1 MSAEIINADV
11 VIVGAGLVGA
21 SLALA
26 LKAARLSVVLIEAKP
41 PAPVPTDNSWDNRV
55 YAINPGSEH
64 FLRELGVWHMLDATR
79 CAPIE
84 AMQVWGDDGAAEI
97 DFTAQDANQASLG
110 HIVENRQLQNV
121 LWHTLQQQPHV
132 RVICPTQCDSLQFS
146 DSQARLTLADGTEIH
161 ASLIV
166 GADGADSWVR
176 DQAGMASAGK
186 SYNQS
191 GVVANFSTEKPHG
204 NIARQWFD
212 GSSVLAWLPLPGNLI
227 SMVWSVPDQQAHELM
242 QMNQEALCEKI
253 AEAGHH
259 GLGKLELI
267 TPPASFPLR
276 LLQVKQQVKPNVALV
291 GDAAHAVHPL
301 AGQGVNLGF
310 QDVRV
315 LTQVLTARAGHENC
329 GDYHLLRRFER
340 ARKEDI
346 LAMQWTTD
354 GLQQLFSLQNGL
366 AKTIRNKGL
375 ALTNRQGWLKRQL
388 IKHAVR

>member
-1 MSAEIINADV
+1 MSEPIKADV
-11 VIVGAGLVGA
+11 IIVGAGLVGA

-26 LKAARLSVVLIEAKP
+26 LKEARVSVVLIEAKP
-41 PAPVPTDNSWDNRV
+41 PAPVPQDDSWDNRV

-64 FLRELGVWHMLDATR
+64 FLREFGVWQMLDESR

-84 AMQVWGDDGAAEI
+84 AMQVWGDDGEAAI
-97 DFTAQDANQASLG
+97 DFVAQDANQATLG

-121 LWHTLQQQPHV
+121 LWHTLQQQAHV
-132 RVICPTQCDSLQFS
+132 RVMSPAQCESLEIS
-146 DSQARLTLADGTEIH
+146 DNLSKLKLADGTENH
-161 ASLIV
+161 ASLII

-176 DQAGMASAGK
+176 EQAGMTSAGK

-191 GVVANFSTEKPHG
+191 GVVANFSIEKNHG

-227 SMVWSVPDQQAHELM
+227 SMVWSLPSQQAHELM
-242 QMNQEALCEKI
+242 QMSHEALCENV

-259 GLGKLELI
+259 DLGKLELI

-276 LLQVKQQVKPNVALV
+276 LLQVKQLVKTNVALV

-315 LTQVLTARAGHENC
+315 LTQVLSARAAHENC

-388 IKHAVR
+388 IRHAVR

>member
-1 MSAEIINADV
+1 MSELIKTDV
-11 VIVGAGLVGA
+11 IIVGAGLVGA

-26 LKAARLSVVLIEAKP
+26 LKEARVSVVLIETKP
-41 PAPVPTDNSWDNRV
+41 PAPAPQDDSWDNRV

-64 FLRELGVWHMLDATR
+64 FLRELGVWQMLDESR

-84 AMQVWGDDGAAEI
+84 AMEVWGDDSEAEI
-97 DFTAQDANQASLG
+97 DFTAQDANQTSLG

-121 LWHTLQQQPHV
+121 LWHTLQHQSHV
-132 RVICPTQCDSLQFS
+132 RVISPAQCVSLVLS
-146 DSQARLTLADGTEIH
+146 DNQSKLILADGTEIH

-176 DQAGMASAGK
+176 EQAGMESSGK

-191 GVVANFSTEKPHG
+191 GVVANFFCESPHG

-212 GSSVLAWLPLPGNLI
+212 GSSVLAWLPMQGNHI
-227 SMVWSVPDQQAHELM
+227 SMVWSLPLQQAHELM
-242 QMNQEALCEKI
+242 QCDETTLCEKV

-315 LTQVLTARAGHENC
+315 LAQVLQGRAEHQSC

-388 IKHAVR
+388 IRHAVR

>member
-1 MSAEIINADV
+1 MSDIIKADV

-26 LKAARLSVVLIEAKP
+26 LKDARLSVVLIEAKP
-41 PAPVPTDNSWDNRV
+41 PASVAQDESWDNRV
-55 YAINPGSEH
+55 YAINPGSEK
-64 FLRELGVWHMLDATR
+64 FLRELSVWQRLDATR

-97 DFTAQDANQASLG
+97 DFTAHDAQQTSLG
-110 HIVENRQLQNV
+110 HIVENRHLQNV
-121 LWHTLQQQPHV
+121 LWQSLQQASHV
-132 RVICPTQCDSLQFS
+132 RVISPAQCATLELS
-146 DSQARLTLADGTEIH
+146 DQLNQLTLVDGTQIH
-161 ASLIV
+161 ASLVV

-176 DQAGMASAGK
+176 EQAGIQSSGK
-186 SYNQS
+186 AYKQM
-191 GVVANFSTEKPHG
+191 GVVANFTCEKHHG
-204 NIARQWFD
+204 HIARQWFD
-212 GSSVLAWLPLPGNLI
+212 GASVLAWLPLPGNRL
-227 SMVWSVPDQQAHELM
+227 SMVWSLM
-242 QMNQEALCEKI
+242 DAEAQDVLQLSHAALCEKV
-253 AEAGHH
+253 AAAGHH
-259 GLGKLELI
+259 ALGTLDVI
-267 TPPASFPLR
+267 TPPAAFPLR
-276 LLQVKQQVKPNVALV
+276 LLQVEQQVKPHVALV

-310 QDVRV
+310 QDACG
-315 LTQVLTARAGHENC
+315 LAQVIASRATHESC

-340 ARKEDI
+340 SRKEDI

-388 IKHAVR
+388 IQHAVR

>member
-1 MSAEIINADV
+1 MNEPIKADV
-11 VIVGAGLVGA
+11 IIVGAGLVGA

-26 LKAARLSVVLIEAKP
+26 LKDARVSVLLIEAKP
-41 PAPVPTDNSWDNRV
+41 PASIPTDESWDNRV

-64 FLRELGVWHMLDATR
+64 FLRELGVWQMLDATR

-84 AMQVWGDDGAAEI
+84 AMQVWGDDGEAEI
-97 DFTAQDANQASLG
+97 DFTAQDANQSSLG

-121 LWHTLQQQPHV
+121 LWQTLQQQSHV
-132 RVICPTQCDSLQFS
+132 RLMSPTQCESLELS
-146 DSQARLTLADGTEIH
+146 NITTRLKLADGTDIH

-176 DQAGMASAGK
+176 EQSGITSAGK

-191 GVVANFSTEKPHG
+191 GVVANFAVEKHHG

-212 GSSVLAWLPLPGNLI
+212 GSSVLACLPLPGNLM
-227 SMVWSVPDQQAHELM
+227 SMVWSLSSQQAHELM
-242 QMNQEALCEKI
+242 QMSHAALCEKV

-259 GLGKLELI
+259 SLGKLELI

-276 LLQVKQQVKPNVALV
+276 LLQVKQQVKPNIALI
-291 GDAAHAVHPL
+291 GDAAHALHPL

-315 LTQVLTARAGHENC
+315 LTQVLASRAGHENC

-354 GLQQLFSLQNGL
+354 GLQQLFSLENSL

-388 IKHAVR
+388 IRHAVR

>member
-1 MSAEIINADV
+1 MIKADV

-26 LKAARLSVVLIEAKP
+26 LKDARVSVVLIEAKP
-41 PAPVPTDNSWDNRV
+41 PAPVPQDGSWDNRV
-55 YAINPGSEH
+55 FAINPGSEH
-64 FLRELGVWHMLDATR
+64 FLRELGVWQMLDATR

-84 AMQVWGDDGAAEI
+84 AMQLWGDDGEAEI
-97 DFTAQDANQASLG
+97 DFTAQDANQTSLG

-121 LWHTLQQQPHV
+121 LWQTLQQQSHV
-132 RVICPTQCDSLQFS
+132 RVISPASCESLQLFNNT
-146 DSQARLTLADGTEIH
+146 ATLKLADGMEIQT
-161 ASLIV
+161 ALIV

-176 DQAGMASAGK
+176 EQARMESSGK

-191 GVVANFSTEKPHG
+191 GVVANFSVEKNHG

-227 SMVWSVPDQQAHELM
+227 SMVWSLPSQQAHELT
-242 QMNQEALCEKI
+242 QYDETTLCEKVT
-253 AEAGHH
+253 EAGHH
-259 GLGKLELI
+259 ALGKLELI

-276 LLQVKQQVKPNVALV
+276 LLQVKQQVQPNVALV

-315 LTQVLTARAGHENC
+315 LTQVLASRAGHENC

-354 GLQQLFSLQNGL
+354 GLQQLFSLENSL

-375 ALTNRQGWLKRQL
+375 ALTNRQDWLKRQL
-388 IKHAVR
+388 IRHAVR

>member
-1 MSAEIINADV
+1 MTELIKADV
-11 VIVGAGLVGA
+11 IIVGAGLVGA

-26 LKAARLSVVLIEAKP
+26 LKDARVSVVVIEAKP
-41 PAPVPTDNSWDNRV
+41 PASIPADASWDNRV
-55 YAINPGSEH
+55 YAINPGSEK
-64 FLRELGVWHMLDATR
+64 FLRDLGVWQMLEATR

-97 DFTAQDANQASLG
+97 DFSSHDANQSSLG
-110 HIVENRQLQNV
+110 HIVENRHLQNV
-121 LWHTLQQQPHV
+121 LWQTLQAQTHV
-132 RVICPTQCDSLQFS
+132 RIISPAQCGSLQLS
-146 DSQARLTLADGTEIH
+146 PNHCQLTLADDTEID

-176 DQAGMASAGK
+176 EQAGIESSGK
-186 SYNQS
+186 SYFQS
-191 GVVANFSTEKPHG
+191 GVVANFSVEKDHG

-212 GSSVLAWLPLPGNLI
+212 GQSVLAWLPLPGNLM
-227 SMVWSVPDQQAHELM
+227 SMVWSLPQQQAHELM
-242 QMNQEALCEKI
+242 QMSREALCEKV
-253 AEAGHH
+253 ADAGHH
-259 GLGKLELI
+259 LLGKLELI

-276 LLQVKQQVKPNVALV
+276 LLQVKQQAKPNVALV

-315 LTQVLTARAGHENC
+315 LTQVLAARAAHESC

-375 ALTNRQGWLKRQL
+375 GLTNRMGWLKRQL
-388 IKHAVR
+388 IQHAVR